1 MKLEELLRTK
11 GNGKIARI
19 KSDASIA
26 TAALTL
32 TENNIGSLIVEAD
45 NGDIVGIISE
55 RDIVSGL
62 GQHGADLSSIPVSKL
77 MTLELIRCTPN
88 DTVHEAMAMMTER
101 RVRHLPV
108 FEGDDLIGIVSIG
121 DLVKSR
127 ISEIQAEA
135 EAMRQ
140 YINS

>member
-11 GNGKIARI
+11 GNGKIVRI